1 MSSQD
6 TRLANLEG
14 AFERLR
20 MELYNTRQRT
30 ATNEQGLWQ
39 TASSMPSPVAGSS
52 GLTRLW
58 LPTGIAAGTFG
69 SPASVTN
76 GIVAV
81 ASGNGYT
88 TSGGATGKT
97 VWNSDTISVSA
108 NKAAWGQI
116 RTDGSFDLIVADC

>member
-20 MELYNTRQRT
+20 MEVQNTRQRT

-69 SPASVTN
+69 SPASATDA
-76 GIVAV
+76 IAAV
-81 ASGNGYT
+81 PSGNGYT
-88 TSGGATGKT
+88 TSGGTTGRT
-97 VWNSDTISVSA
+97 VWNSDATAIA
-108 NKAAWGQI
+108 AGKAAWGQA
-116 RTDGSFDLIVADC
+116 RTDGSYDLILGDC